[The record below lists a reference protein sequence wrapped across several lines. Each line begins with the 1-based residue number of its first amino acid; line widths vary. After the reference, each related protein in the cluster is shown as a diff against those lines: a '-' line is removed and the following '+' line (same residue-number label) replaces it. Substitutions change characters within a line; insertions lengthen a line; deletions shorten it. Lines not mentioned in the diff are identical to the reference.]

1 MATWPLAAW
10 LRLATRLGHPAWP
23 PGLATRLYGLSRAKV
38 ARVLGDVAVPAT
50 LAIPLGMAV
59 AISKYRLFDIGRF
72 LADRGQGSASSPAV
86 GKLTAA
92 VSAR

>member
-10 LRLATRLGHPAWP
+10 P
-23 PGLATRLYGLSRAKV
+23 PGLPIRLYGLSRAKV
-38 ARVLGDVAVPAT
+38 ARVRGDVAVPAT
-50 LAIPLGMAV
+50 LVIPLGMAV
-59 AISKYRLFDIGRF
+59 AILKYRLFDIGRF
-72 LADRGQGSASSPAV
+72 LADRGQGSASSPVV